1 MSVAV
6 VGCGHWGKNLIRNFS
21 EIGELSAVCDDDKL
35 LASKFSEKYKVPSL
49 SYDEVL
55 RSSCRAVV
63 IAVSYTHLRAHET

>member
-49 SYDEVL
+49 S
-55 RSSCRAVV
+55 
-63 IAVSYTHLRAHET
+63 